1 MEADSQLSYLNIKNL
16 VDLIITDD
24 SDICIFGSGRIIYK
38 LNLDD
43 GKFLLYDENI
53 IREKIIELKN
63 LKILDKEMKLK
74 PFEIF

>member
-24 SDICIFGSGRIIYK
+24 SDICIFGSRRIIYK